1 MALHAVTRYVFY
13 TSAIHSEETRFCF
26 VCVVG
31 RRGCNDWSQLVRR
44 KRSGHIIVSA
54 QSLGCEM
61 GRKGGGGRAEERK
74 RARVCVC
81 RAANQQ
87 QSEGGGG
94 GGDSHELGWRGAKR
108 RAAQTA
114 W

>member
-1 MALHAVTRYVFY
+1 MALHAVTRYVLY

-31 RRGCNDWSQLVRR
+31 RRDCNDWSQLVRR

-61 GRKGGGGRAEERK
+61 GRKGGGEGRGEEEG
-74 RARVCVC
+74 ACVC
-81 RAANQQ
+81 MQGG
-87 QSEGGGG
+87 QST
-94 GGDSHELGWRGAKR
+94 AKR
-108 RAAQTA
+108 RRRRRR
-114 W
+114 